1 MEIRIYNTFEDE
13 YLSKRW
19 GEIVR
24 DNNYYVQ
31 NSYNWCSIWWKHFHS
46 NKNRELY
53 IITVFHKGEIVGIAP
68 MLIEK
73 RFGFREMRFIGA
85 GHTDFHQLLVEG
97 DFYESSAEVILRHFG
112 KFREWDIV
120 YLDEVN
126 DEDRLYKYLVGREDI
141 KVKYKIGCP
150 IVDID
155 ELNWDEYIKN
165 IKSKNLRKDYQ
176 RKSHKL
182 ERETAL
188 ELMVIDQEEGLRLYI
203 EELFGL
209 HIERWAHEGEISA
222 FNHEDMK
229 SFIKDVFLSLIKDG
243 KARLYILKDGEN
255 VISYRLGFVQNGVFY
270 DWITSFDKNYIKY
283 SPGKIITGYVIKH
296 LIEDNYKVF
305 HFMRGDYDYK
315 KGWMHKD
322 REHISG
328 NYLFIFAKSNARGR
342 VLERY
347 YLVWRDKIKAKFG
360 RIVSNSHFKSLFRLK
375 KQ

>member
-1 MEIRIYNTFEDE
+1 MEIRIYSTFEDE
-13 YLSKRW
+13 YLSERW
-19 GEIVR
+19 REIVR

-53 IITVFHKGEIVGIAP
+53 IITVFHKDEIVGIAP

-97 DFYESSAEVILRHFG
+97 DSYESTAEVILRHFE
-112 KFREWDIV
+112 KFRKWDIV
-120 YLDEVN
+120 YLDEIN
-126 DEDRLYKYLVGREDI
+126 DEDRLYRYLASREGLKMKYE
-141 KVKYKIGCP
+141 IGCP

-155 ELNWDEYIKN
+155 GLNWDEYMKN
-165 IKSKNLRKDYQ
+165 IKSKNLRKDYR

-182 ERETAL
+182 EREADL
-188 ELMVIDQEEGLRLYI
+188 EFIVIDQEEGLRLYI

-209 HIERWAHEGEISA
+209 HIGRWAHEGESSV
-222 FNHEDMK
+222 FNREDMK
-229 SFIKDVFLSLIKDG
+229 SFVKDVFTSLIRDG
-243 KARLYILKDGEN
+243 KIRLYILKDGEN

-270 DWITSFDKNYIKY
+270 DWITSFDGNYIKY

-296 LIEDNYKVF
+296 LIEDNYRVF
-305 HFMRGDYDYK
+305 HFMRGDYEYK
-315 KGWMHKD
+315 KGWMHRD

-328 NYLFIFAKSNARGR
+328 NYLFVFAKNNARGR

-347 YLVWRDKIKAKFG
+347 YLVWRDKIKERFG
-360 RIVSNSHFKSLFRLK
+360 RVVSSSRFKSLFRSS